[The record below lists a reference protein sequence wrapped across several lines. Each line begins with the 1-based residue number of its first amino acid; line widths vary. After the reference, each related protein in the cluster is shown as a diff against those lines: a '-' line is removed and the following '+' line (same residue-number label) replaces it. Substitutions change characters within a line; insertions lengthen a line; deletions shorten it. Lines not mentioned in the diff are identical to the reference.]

1 MRWVL
6 YFHAMEKEI
15 KIDDK
20 TFHLFLSREEI
31 LKKVDETVAWMDE
44 TYGQSEDLP
53 VVIPILN
60 GALFYAM
67 DVLRKTERDYQWFPV
82 KISSYT
88 GMERGKE
95 VDILSSDLG
104 FLRGREVLII
114 EDIVDTGH
122 TMNAFVKELK
132 SVLPRSIRM
141 ASLLI
146 KPEALQMEVK
156 PDYVGFE
163 IGREFIV
170 GYGMD
175 YNEKGRSLEHI
186 YQFRGA
192 TD

>member
-1 MRWVL
+1 MRWVQ

-20 TFHLFLSREEI
+20 SFQLFLSREDIME
-31 LKKVDETVAWMDE
+31 KVEETVAWIDE
-44 TYGQSEDLP
+44 VYKESEDLP

-132 SVLPRSIRM
+132 SVLPRSIRLATLFM
-141 ASLLI
+141 
-146 KPEALQMEVK
+146 KPEALQMDVK
-156 PDYVGFE
+156 PNYVGFE
-163 IGREFIV
+163 IGKEFIV

-175 YNEKGRSLEHI
+175 YNEKGRALEHI
-186 YQFRGA
+186 YQFREA
-192 TD
+192 TE

>member
-1 MRWVL
+1 
-6 YFHAMEKEI
+6 MEKEI

-20 TFHLFLSREEI
+20 TFELFLSRKEI
-31 LKKVDETVAWMDE
+31 LEKVEETVQWMDE
-44 TYGQSEDLP
+44 TYSEPENLP

-67 DVLRKTERDYQWFPV
+67 DVLRQVEGEYQWFPV
-82 KISSYT
+82 KISSYK

-95 VDILSSDLG
+95 VEILSSDLG
-104 FLRGREVLII
+104 FLRGRDVLII

-122 TMNAFVKELK
+122 TMAAFVKELR

-146 KPEALQMEVK
+146 KPEALEMEVK

-163 IGREFIV
+163 IGKEFIV

-175 YNEKGRSLEHI
+175 YNEKGRALEHI
-186 YQFRGA
+186 YQFRS
-192 TD
+192 TPT

>member
-1 MRWVL
+1 ML

>member
-1 MRWVL
+1 MCVL
-6 YFHAMEKEI
+6 YFHGMEKEI

-20 TFHLFLSREEI
+20 TFELFLSRKEI
-31 LKKVDETVAWMDE
+31 LEKVEETVQWMNE
-44 TYGQSEDLP
+44 TYGEPENLP

-67 DVLRKTERDYQWFPV
+67 DVLRQVEGEYQWFPV

-95 VDILSSDLG
+95 VEILSSDLG
-104 FLRGREVLII
+104 FLRGRDVLII

-122 TMNAFVKELK
+122 TMAAFVKELR

-146 KPEALQMEVK
+146 KPEALEMEVK

-163 IGREFIV
+163 IGKEFIV

-175 YNEKGRSLEHI
+175 YNEKGRALEHI
-186 YQFRGA
+186 YQFRS
-192 TD
+192 TPS